1 MRFGHVAVSP
11 GEFAT
16 LELTDS
22 GLEVLRTRT
31 PIQLTKPMDLPAARK
46 APARRAGE
54 VECDEILFARLRALR
69 KELADERRVPAYII
83 LGDAALRAMAR
94 HYPATERDMT
104 GIPGMGERKREQF
117 GALFADEIADYL
129 RDNARQRFND

>member
-1 MRFGHVAVSP
+1 MRLGFVTVAP
-11 GEFAT
+11 GEYPT
-16 LELTDS
+16 LELTDA
-22 GLEVLRTRT
+22 GLEVLRTRA
-31 PIQLTKPMDLPAARK
+31 PVQLTKPLETPT
-46 APARRAGE
+46 ARRAPRRREGE

-94 HYPATERDMT
+94 HYPETADAMH
-104 GIPGMGERKREQF
+104 GIPGMGERKRAEF
-117 GALFADEIADYL
+117 GELFAEEIADYL